1 MQEHKLIVGH
11 MSQNT
16 APFSQRVVA
25 LQIERRLQSS
35 LVILFWPLLVTVN
48 ASLRLLVRRADWLAS
63 LIAVYY
69 FSTHGL

>member
-1 MQEHKLIVGH
+1 MEELIVRRYALLLMNTRQEANYANIEKERCSQAMQEHKLIVGH

-35 LVILFWPLLVTVN
+35 LVILF
-48 ASLRLLVRRADWLAS
+48 
-63 LIAVYY
+63 
-69 FSTHGL
+69 